1 MKAYL
6 KWLKKTIG
14 AGFGFLIVW
23 LSSLTSAT
31 IPTVIPPRYL
41 PPFMLLVGLAGTYSV
56 WKLSNGPKPE
66 AGDTPVKT

>member
-6 KWLKKTIG
+6 KWAKKTLG
-14 AGFGFLIVW
+14 AGIAFLIVW

-31 IPTVIPPRYL
+31 VPSVIPPRYL

-56 WKLSNGPKPE
+56 WKLANGPKPVT
-66 AGDTPVKT
+66 DTTLPKA